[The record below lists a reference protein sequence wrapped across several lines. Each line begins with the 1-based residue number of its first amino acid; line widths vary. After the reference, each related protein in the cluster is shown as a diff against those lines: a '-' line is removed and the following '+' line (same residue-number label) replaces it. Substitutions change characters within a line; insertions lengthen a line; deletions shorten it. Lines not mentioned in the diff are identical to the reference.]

1 MKKSAKSTVTVQ
13 IWLSTVDE
21 VDPAA
26 ARGFL
31 SPEEL
36 ARADKMGSPE
46 LRRRFLARRWMRRDL
61 LRGAPEG
68 VWWSASSSGGLAAV
82 AISPWRVGLDIERK
96 RERTRWEGIARRRYS
111 EDEQRAVAGSAE
123 RFLDFWT
130 LKEAYLKA
138 LGLGLAGGLGSLEC
152 TGLSRSLGDW
162 MESAAHPGWR
172 FRQLQPRPGI
182 VAALAVEGSPERV
195 ELRRW
200 APDAD
205 ADGASA
211 GPGP

>member
-1 MKKSAKSTVTVQ
+1 MTVQ
-13 IWLSTVDE
+13 IWISLVDDLDPTEGLSS
-21 VDPAA
+21 
-26 ARGFL
+26 L
-31 SPEEL
+31 SAEEL
-36 ARADKMGSPE
+36 ERAERMGSPQ

-61 LRGAPEG
+61 LRGASED

-82 AISPWRVGLDIERK
+82 AISPWRVGLDIERQ

-138 LGLGLAGGLGSLEC
+138 LGVGLAGGLRSLEC

-162 MESAAHPGWR
+162 MEGTAHPGWR
-172 FRQLQPRPGI
+172 FRQLQPAPGV
-182 VAALAVEGSPERV
+182 VAAVAVEGAPERI

-200 APDAD
+200 APDA
-205 ADGASA
+205 AGA